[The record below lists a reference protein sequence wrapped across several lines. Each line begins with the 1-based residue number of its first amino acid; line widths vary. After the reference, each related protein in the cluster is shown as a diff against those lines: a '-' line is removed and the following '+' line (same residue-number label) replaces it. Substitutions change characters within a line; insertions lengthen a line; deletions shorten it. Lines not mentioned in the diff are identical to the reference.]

1 LGASAERA
9 TQAISA
15 FKPSA
20 HALGIAYALVLAQ
33 GSEGREWNHS
43 GGTGG
48 YRSLLVMQPDKQQAY
63 VLLTSNEEASPES
76 VVLRLGARE
85 ATALTTIT
93 LSPEQLD
100 AYRGV
105 YAIEGQKPKLTFL
118 TFVTQ
123 EGKLHARL
131 TGQLFNPLTPT
142 DRDVFDF
149 AEVGARF
156 EFARDDKG
164 QINAVTLKQ
173 RGNAIPAKRTT
184 DIAPTGTGSSEA
196 QLAEYV
202 GRYAFS
208 RSTEFDVQAARG
220 ALMVKLSNQ
229 SRHPAFQTATADR
242 FEYDVVDAALVFER
256 DANQK
261 VIALVLHQNGL
272 KQRAARINE

>member
-1 LGASAERA
+1 
-9 TQAISA
+9 
-15 FKPSA
+15 
-20 HALGIAYALVLAQ
+20 
-33 GSEGREWNHS
+33 
-43 GGTGG
+43 
-48 YRSLLVMQPDKQQAY
+48 M
-63 VLLTSNEEASPES
+63 
-76 VVLRLGARE
+76 
-85 ATALTTIT
+85 
-93 LSPEQLD
+93 
-100 AYRGV
+100 
-105 YAIEGQKPKLTFL
+105 
-118 TFVTQ
+118 TQ

-142 DRDVFDF
+142 DKDVFDF

-184 DIAPTGTGSSEA
+184 ELAPAGTGSSEA

-202 GRYAFS
+202 GRYALANGAKQG
-208 RSTEFDVQAARG
+208 TEFDVQAARG

-229 SRHPAFQTATADR
+229 SRHPAFQSATTDR

-261 VIALVLHQNGL
+261 IIALVLYQNGQ
-272 KQRAARINE
+272 KQRASRINE